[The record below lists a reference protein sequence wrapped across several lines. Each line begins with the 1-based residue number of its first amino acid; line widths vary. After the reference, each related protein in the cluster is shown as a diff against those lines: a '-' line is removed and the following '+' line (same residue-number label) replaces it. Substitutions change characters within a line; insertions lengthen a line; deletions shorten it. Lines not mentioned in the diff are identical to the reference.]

1 MNAAPTTQT
10 ENEMSNEPKESVAA
24 ARAASRRQM
33 ERLAEMCDQVAF
45 KCGPASLVVAAS
57 KIKKVSE

>member
-1 MNAAPTTQT
+1 MNDAPTRT
-10 ENEMSNEPKESVAA
+10 EIDMKAETKEEIEA

-45 KCGPASLVVAAS
+45 KCGPASLAFAAS
-57 KIKKVSE
+57 KIKKENS

>member
-1 MNAAPTTQT
+1 MNAT
-10 ENEMSNEPKESVAA
+10 ETKEEIEA
-24 ARAASRRQM
+24 ARAASRRRM
-33 ERLAEMCDQVAF
+33 TELAEMCDQVAF

>member
-1 MNAAPTTQT
+1 
-10 ENEMSNEPKESVAA
+10 MSNEPKESVAA

>member
-1 MNAAPTTQT
+1 
-10 ENEMSNEPKESVAA
+10 MSTDERKEIEA

-57 KIKKVSE
+57 KIKKENS